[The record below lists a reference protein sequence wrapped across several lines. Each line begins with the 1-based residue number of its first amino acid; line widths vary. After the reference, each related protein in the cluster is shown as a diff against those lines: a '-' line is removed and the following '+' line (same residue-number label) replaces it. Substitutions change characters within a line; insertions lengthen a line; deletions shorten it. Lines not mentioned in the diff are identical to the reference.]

1 LWRTQLPARAVG
13 RGCPSE
19 NFRQHGIF
27 IVLESGA
34 LPVRYFGGDLL
45 KKGMFHVAL
54 GATATTGNSKKKKA
68 RT

>member
-1 LWRTQLPARAVG
+1 
-13 RGCPSE
+13 
-19 NFRQHGIF
+19 
-27 IVLESGA
+27 VLESGA